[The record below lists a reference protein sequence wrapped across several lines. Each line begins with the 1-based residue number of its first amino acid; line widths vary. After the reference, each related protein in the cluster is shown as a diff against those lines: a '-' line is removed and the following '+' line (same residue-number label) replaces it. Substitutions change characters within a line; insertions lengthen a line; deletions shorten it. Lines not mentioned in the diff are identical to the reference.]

1 VLAVHL
7 ENKPQSSRWYP
18 GAGIIRPVKLIQ
30 TPKSCLSEWGL
41 SATTLFLDGHSAYE
55 ELSAELEGLEKGK
68 EYAVEFKIT
77 GEKSIMTFS
86 KQVWG
91 DGQVKIVEKIE
102 NVKPW
107 TPESPN
113 IYPLTVSLYR
123 LDNGKEVLLDSQTK
137 KIGFKT
143 VSCTAEGGFQL
154 NGVTRKLKG
163 VCLHHDLGMIGAAVN

>member
-1 VLAVHL
+1 MAEPVVYVNGQKAGEWKNGYSSFNVDVTPYVHKDGSPNTLAVHL
-7 ENKPQSSRWYP
+7 TNVEESSRWYP

-41 SATTLFLDGHSAYE
+41 SATTIFLDGHSAYE

-68 EYAVEFKIT
+68 EYAVEFKIK

-102 NVKPW
+102 NVKP
-107 TPESPN
+107 
-113 IYPLTVSLYR
+113 
-123 LDNGKEVLLDSQTK
+123 
-137 KIGFKT
+137 
-143 VSCTAEGGFQL
+143 
-154 NGVTRKLKG
+154 
-163 VCLHHDLGMIGAAVN
+163 